1 MLHVAGVNTP
11 FLQDEFPEIVCP
23 ALQPCL
29 QFAPLDSGAV
39 VGQSPLVVTV
49 AGVKTQAVL
58 FVAVAARQ
66 VFSVLPALAQIASTA
81 PAESRQEADVVLA
94 VAMMVAAM
102 ALHGF
107 GTHVRAVAPL
117 LGTSNLYPEL
127 QDEQSL
133 SIVRFTWVG
142 LLPFVL
148 VPV

>member
-11 FLQDEFPEIVCP
+11 FVHDEFPEIVCP

-29 QFAPLDSGAV
+29 QFAPLDSVVV

-81 PAESRQEADVVLA
+81 PAESRQEADVV
-94 VAMMVAAM
+94 VDVAM
-102 ALHGF
+102 ALHDF

-117 LGTSNLYPEL
+117 LGTSNLYPVL

-142 LLPFVL
+142 LLPFVHT
-148 VPV
+148 PV